1 MAMVLLLT
9 MVPMNAFASESDV
22 VPDQAFRAEINKILI
37 RDESTPI
44 SKQDMEGLTTLSIN
58 SEDIVSM
65 EGIKYAVNLTELT
78 FNARHVKDISEISA
92 LTKLEKLS
100 LWSASNIVTIEPLSS
115 LVKLKEL
122 TMAGTYCVHDI
133 SPLKNLTNLEDLN
146 LRSNDIWDLKPLSG
160 LNKLKKLALVNNDIY
175 DVSPLATLTNLE
187 EVYLG
192 SNYIE
197 DLKPLFELSN
207 LKVLDVEYARVT
219 SEGIAG
225 IEALTSLQKL
235 VLEGN
240 LLTDFTNLENLPASL
255 NINLR
260 VNRIADLS
268 QIPHQTW
275 VDSVRGQKYYF
286 DISEGKIPNTLVNTD
301 GTKITFVGDDKIS
314 ADEDFITIK
323 NFDQMQDW
331 EKKSHNIS
339 VNNIHSINVIKVP
352 AGKKSVSVKVEGLLG
367 FTDQLKPGEEK
378 SANSYF
384 ANESRVLERWE
395 VVEGTTLQL
404 VDGTNLTTERIYFL
418 VPEND
423 IRLRPH
429 FRTVDPAN
437 KLPYNEFDF
446 APEDITVGGEIKLN
460 FLGRGRYGEESF
472 LFTYEGINGTTYGK
486 TVIPPKAIG
495 EYAVTAKLFSGAHEA
510 EVTKNFSILPA
521 AGEEK
526 QEPDATAPT
535 TLNAKFGQLLS
546 AIEIKGES
554 GTTAG
559 KWTWKNPS
567 DKVGNVGT
575 QSHEA
580 VFTPT
585 NTTLYKTKEAT
596 INVEVAKADE
606 PKIANVTKNH
616 KKGTTGTQT
625 VSVTELLP
633 SDMEVTDV
641 TLGAPTGDDIFA
653 TNPAYANGEITYT
666 IKSGAAVGA
675 TDKVTVVVES
685 STHENA
691 SFDLN
696 VNIIDKDPIE
706 VEIGKTNFVY
716 SGNVIPA
723 TEVIATAAS
732 NGKAVAGTPA
742 WVSGKEPGTDAG
754 EHNVEI
760 VFTPDN
766 TENYATANKSFKIT
780 IAPAKI
786 TGEPKI
792 STVNEAGKKLSDITL
807 EVNTLTQ
814 VGGTL
819 EWKLPLDTVIE
830 ANTVYEWTYT
840 VAGGNYEV
848 KKGSFTPY
856 VVAPPSSGGSSSGG
870 GGGGSYSS
878 VRPDSGSST
887 STQTPAQP
895 TQPTSTTTTT
905 APTGQPKAVLAIG
918 QSAYQ
923 TTEGTKSSDVAP
935 RIMEGRTFLP
945 AKVIADVLG
954 IQTSFDN
961 ATKTTTFSIEI
972 DGVKNTVSVTRGK
985 NVMLVNGV
993 EVPLSTNSMIVDGR
1007 TMLPIRDIQTAFNSL
1022 GLKSTLVWD
1031 GATKQI
1037 SLY

>member
-1 MAMVLLLT
+1 
-9 MVPMNAFASESDV
+9 
-22 VPDQAFRAEINKILI
+22 
-37 RDESTPI
+37 
-44 SKQDMEGLTTLSIN
+44 
-58 SEDIVSM
+58 
-65 EGIKYAVNLTELT
+65 
-78 FNARHVKDISEISA
+78 
-92 LTKLEKLS
+92 
-100 LWSASNIVTIEPLSS
+100 
-115 LVKLKEL
+115 
-122 TMAGTYCVHDI
+122 
-133 SPLKNLTNLEDLN
+133 
-146 LRSNDIWDLKPLSG
+146 
-160 LNKLKKLALVNNDIY
+160 
-175 DVSPLATLTNLE
+175 
-187 EVYLG
+187 
-192 SNYIE
+192 
-197 DLKPLFELSN
+197 
-207 LKVLDVEYARVT
+207 
-219 SEGIAG
+219 
-225 IEALTSLQKL
+225 
-235 VLEGN
+235 
-240 LLTDFTNLENLPASL
+240 
-255 NINLR
+255 
-260 VNRIADLS
+260 
-268 QIPHQTW
+268 
-275 VDSVRGQKYYF
+275 
-286 DISEGKIPNTLVNTD
+286 
-301 GTKITFVGDDKIS
+301 
-314 ADEDFITIK
+314 
-323 NFDQMQDW
+323 
-331 EKKSHNIS
+331 
-339 VNNIHSINVIKVP
+339 
-352 AGKKSVSVKVEGLLG
+352 
-367 FTDQLKPGEEK
+367 
-378 SANSYF
+378 
-384 ANESRVLERWE
+384 
-395 VVEGTTLQL
+395 
-404 VDGTNLTTERIYFL
+404 
-418 VPEND
+418 
-423 IRLRPH
+423 
-429 FRTVDPAN
+429 
-437 KLPYNEFDF
+437 
-446 APEDITVGGEIKLN
+446 
-460 FLGRGRYGEESF
+460 
-472 LFTYEGINGTTYGK
+472 
-486 TVIPPKAIG
+486 
-495 EYAVTAKLFSGAHEA
+495 
-510 EVTKNFSILPA
+510 
-521 AGEEK
+521 
-526 QEPDATAPT
+526 
-535 TLNAKFGQLLS
+535 
-546 AIEIKGES
+546 
-554 GTTAG
+554 
-559 KWTWKNPS
+559 
-567 DKVGNVGT
+567 
-575 QSHEA
+575 
-580 VFTPT
+580 
-585 NTTLYKTKEAT
+585 
-596 INVEVAKADE
+596 
-606 PKIANVTKNH
+606 
-616 KKGTTGTQT
+616 
-625 VSVTELLP
+625 
-633 SDMEVTDV
+633 MEVTDV

-807 EVNTLTQ
+807 EVNTLTPA
-814 VGGTL
+814 GGTL

-887 STQTPAQP
+887 SAQTPAQP